1 MSAKFPEYKGLD
13 LPKVAEDI
21 INYWEENNIFEKS
34 VSTREGNEPFVFF
47 EGPPS
52 ANGLPGV
59 HHVLARAIKDIFP
72 RYKTM
77 KGYQVKRKAGWDTHG
92 LPIELGVE
100 KELGITKE
108 DIGKTISV
116 EDYNTACRKA
126 VMRYTDVW
134 NDLTQKMGY
143 WVDMDDPYITYEP
156 KYMESVWWL
165 LKQIYNKSLIYKG
178 YTIQP
183 YSPKAGTGLSSHEL
197 NQPGTYQDVTD
208 TTVVAQFPLSP
219 KGGNMDAFYKVFKF
233 GEAQQT
239 PPSGAGGIFFLAWT
253 TTPWTL
259 PSNTALT
266 VGPKIEYVLVETY
279 NQYTFEPIKVILA
292 KKLVSDQF
300 SGKFNKVEDK
310 SELLAYKSED
320 KKIPYRIIGE
330 CIGKDLVGIKY
341 EQLLQY
347 ALPNDNPENAFRVI
361 SGDFVTTEDGTGIV
375 HTAPTFG
382 ADDALVAKQATPEV
396 PPLLVKDDNGN
407 LVPLVDLQGK
417 FRPEMGEFAGKYV
430 KNEYYN
436 DGEAPERSIDVEL
449 AIKLK
454 EENKAFKVE
463 KYKHSYPNC
472 WRTDKP
478 ILYYPLDSWFIKI
491 TDVKDRM
498 YELNET
504 INWKP
509 KSTGTGRFG
518 NWLANANDWNLSRSR
533 YWGVPLPIWRTE
545 DGKEEICIGS
555 VEELKSE
562 MKKSV
567 EMAFMPSDIFEDFE
581 IGNNSEENYAKIDL
595 HKNIVDKIVLV
606 SPTGQKMF
614 RESDLIDVWF
624 DSGSMPYAQWHYPF
638 EEVPSNSPKG
648 GEPKRSYGYETARKS
663 SYHLI
668 NQLKQERIKNPTEAE
683 KALWESL
690 KTKQLD
696 GYKFIREHI
705 IDEYIVDFV
714 CLAKNLVIEVDGG
727 YHNHPE
733 IQEADTFRTE
743 NLENLGFRV
752 IRFTNEEV
760 MGNIDSVLEKIAYE
774 LRMGF
779 SPLGKLK
786 GAFPADFIAEGVDQ
800 TRGWFYTLHAIATM
814 VFDSVAYKNVVS
826 NGLVLD
832 KNGQKMSKRLGN
844 AVDPFETLG
853 NYGADAT
860 RWYMI
865 SNANP
870 WDNLKFDL
878 EGIEEVKRKFFG
890 TLYNT
895 YSFFQL
901 YTNLDK
907 FSYAEADIP
916 LAERPELDR
925 WILSELHTLIQKVDA
940 YYDEYEPTKAARA
953 ISDFTQDY
961 VSNWYVRL
969 SRRRFWKGDYQQDK
983 ISAYQTLYTCMVTI
997 AKLGAPIA
1005 PFFMD
1010 RLYLDLNAVT
1020 KKETFESVH
1029 LSNFPVFD
1037 KSFVDKSLER
1047 KMESAQTISSLVLSL
1062 RAKEKI
1068 KVRQPLQKIMIPVDS
1083 AQQREEILAV
1093 SDLIK
1098 HEVNV
1103 KEIELLDDASD
1114 ILVKQ
1119 IKPNF
1124 KALGPR
1130 FGKDMKAIANAVI
1143 NFTAEDINKI
1153 EQKGSLEVGING
1165 KNIILERED
1174 VEITSQDIEG
1184 WLVAN
1189 EGALTV
1195 ALDVTIS
1202 DDLRQEGIAREL
1214 VNRIQNLRKDSGFE
1228 VTDRI
1233 DVTLQKDEHIV
1244 NAVDANMS
1252 YIKSETLTTELEIID
1267 NLNDGIEIAFDD
1279 VNTKLFIKKH

>member
-13 LPKVAEDI
+13 LPKVAEEILD
-21 INYWEENNIFEKS
+21 YWQEHKIFEKS
-34 VSTREGNEPFVFF
+34 VTTREGAKPYVFF

-108 DIGKTISV
+108 DIGQKISV
-116 EDYNTACRKA
+116 EDYNAACRTA
-126 VMRYTDVW
+126 VMRYTGIW
-134 NDLTQKMGY
+134 NDLTEKMGY
-143 WVDMDDPYITYEP
+143 WVDMEDPYITYEP

-165 LKQIYNKSLIYKG
+165 LKEIYNKKLIYKG

-208 TTVVAQFPLSP
+208 TTVVAQFKAIESTLP
-219 KGGNMDAFYKVFKF
+219 D
-233 GEAQQT
+233 
-239 PPSGAGGIFFLAWT
+239 FLQNEGTVYFIAWT

-266 VGPKIEYVLVETY
+266 VGPKIEYVLVSTF

-292 KKLVSDQF
+292 KKLVGKQF
-300 SGKFNKVEDK
+300 AGKNNFQVEDVNTLNEYN
-310 SELLAYKSED
+310 SGD
-320 KKIPYRIIGE
+320 KKIPFYVIKE
-330 CIGKDLVGIKY
+330 FIGKDLVDIKY
-341 EQLLQY
+341 EQILEY
-347 ALPNDNPENAFRVI
+347 CLPNDNPQDAFRVI
-361 SGDFVTTEDGTGIV
+361 LGDFVTTEDGTGIV

-382 ADDALVAKQATPEV
+382 ADDAIVAKQASPEI
-396 PPLLVKDDNGN
+396 PPMLIKDANDN
-407 LVPLVDLQGK
+407 LVPLVNLQGK

-430 KNEYYN
+430 KNEYYK

-454 EENKAFKVE
+454 IENKAFKVE

-478 ILYYPLDSWFIKI
+478 ILYYPLDSWFIKV

-498 YELNET
+498 HSLNKT

-509 KSTGTGRFG
+509 ESTGTGRFG

-533 YWGVPLPIWRTE
+533 YWGIPLPIWRTE
-545 DGKEEICIGS
+545 DGKEEICVGS
-555 VEELKSE
+555 VEELKN
-562 MKKSV
+562 
-567 EMAFMPSDIFEDFE
+567 EMAKAVAAGVLAKDIFEDFE
-581 IGNNSEENYAKIDL
+581 VGNNSEENYAKIDL
-595 HKNIVDKIVLV
+595 HKNIVDEIVLV
-606 SPTGQKMF
+606 SASGQPMK

-638 EEVPSNSPKG
+638 EN
-648 GEPKRSYGYETARKS
+648 
-663 SYHLI
+663 
-668 NQLKQERIKNPTEAE
+668 KQK
-683 KALWESL
+683 
-690 KTKQLD
+690 
-696 GYKFIREHI
+696 
-705 IDEYIVDFV
+705 IDE
-714 CLAKNLVIEVDGG
+714 
-727 YHNHPE
+727 
-733 IQEADTFRTE
+733 
-743 NLENLGFRV
+743 
-752 IRFTNEEV
+752 NE
-760 MGNIDSVLEKIAYE
+760 S
-774 LRMGF
+774 
-779 SPLGKLK
+779 
-786 GAFPADFIAEGVDQ
+786 FPADFIAEGVDQ
-800 TRGWFYTLHAIATM
+800 TRGWFYTLHAISTM

-832 KNGQKMSKRLGN
+832 KNGHKMSKRLGN
-844 AVDPFETLG
+844 ATDPFTTLST
-853 NYGADAT
+853 YGADAT

-865 SNANP
+865 ANANP

-878 EGIEEVKRKFFG
+878 DGIEEVKRKFFG

-895 YSFFQL
+895 YSFFTL
-901 YTNLDK
+901 YTNIDG
-907 FSYAEADIP
+907 FSYEEADIP
-916 LAERPELDR
+916 LEKRPELDR
-925 WILSELHTLIQKVDA
+925 WILSELHTLIHKVDKFYEA
-940 YYDEYEPTKAARA
+940 YEPTRAARA

-969 SRRRFWKGDYQQDK
+969 SRRRFWKGDYQTDK
-983 ISAYQTLYTCMVTI
+983 ISAYQTLYTCMNTI

-1010 RLYLDLNAVT
+1010 RLYQDLNAVT
-1020 KKETFESVH
+1020 KKETSESIH
-1029 LSNFPVFD
+1029 LADFPVYNE
-1037 KSFVDKSLER
+1037 SFVDKGLEH

-1083 AQQREEILAV
+1083 VAQKEAILAV
-1093 SDLIK
+1093 ADLIK
-1098 HEVNV
+1098 NEVNI
-1103 KEIELLDDASD
+1103 KEIQILDDASE
-1114 ILVKQ
+1114 ILIKQ

-1124 KALGPR
+1124 KTLGPK
-1130 FGKDMKAIANAVI
+1130 FGKDMRFVAAEIQKFNQ
-1143 NFTAEDINKI
+1143 EDINKI
-1153 EQKGSLEVGING
+1153 EKDKHISIEVNE
-1165 KNIILERED
+1165 KNIILDVLD
-1174 VEITSQDIEG
+1174 VEISSKDIEG

-1189 EGALTV
+1189 EGLLTV

-1202 DDLRQEGIAREL
+1202 EELRKEGVAREL
-1214 VNRIQNLRKDSGFE
+1214 VNRIQNARKDTGLE
-1228 VTDRI
+1228 VTDKI
-1233 DVTLQKDEHIV
+1233 KLTILNFENLQKSISDNKE
-1244 NAVDANMS
+1244 
-1252 YIKSETLTTELEIID
+1252 YIMSETLTKELVFVDELSNGTE
-1267 NLNDGIEIAFDD
+1267 IEFD
-1279 VNTKLFIKKH
+1279 TIKSRILIEKM